1 MGDNNSTTHGYQ
13 RTGIWKGEMNIVR
26 YIIDIAAKGDNA
38 VITRISR
45 LQSRIE
51 SADATVSRFTTNIGK
66 NLKTAIMSLPG
77 ATFFTNPIVAMTAGI
92 GVVSRLGMQAQ
103 TTATSFEVLLGSQQ
117 KSAEMLDKIN
127 TYAKVSPYDRMGAQ
141 NAAKTMLGFGVSA
154 ETVISDLKML
164 GDVAGGDNQ
173 RLQQLALVFGQI
185 SAAGK
190 LQGQDLLQLI
200 NAGYN
205 PLLDIAEMT
214 GQTMSEVRDQMSKGA
229 VSVDMVRK
237 AFIRATS
244 EGGRYYGMIDK
255 LAESPA
261 GKFGEM
267 KDTALEAMLALYNV
281 IQPLIIPVFETLTGV
296 LNAIVPVINLVA
308 KGANA
313 VFNVF
318 KNGNPIVLSVTAGI
332 GALTAAAVIN
342 TTVLKGWR
350 IAELAHYAALLLVEK
365 AQKLVNIVVA
375 ASPFGRIVAV
385 LVAVSTALVA
395 CWNKFAGLRAVIKTI
410 GVTAA
415 GFGKVIKDY
424 VISRIQSLLQ
434 SIGKVGEA
442 LGKLF
447 KGDFSGAWQSAKEAG
462 SLFLNVEGRKQAV
475 NSVRNVVSGIPQ
487 SFQSRLDAERTKQK
501 AKEAISDPEAA
512 AGVADAGTGVSEG
525 TAAEDGTSAKDIANN
540 VTTGGTRNTQITIRV
555 DKFFDGG
562 VTVQS
567 SDTTDMSELRRK
579 ILECINRSLEIALS
593 AAR

>member
-1 MGDNNSTTHGYQ
+1 
-13 RTGIWKGEMNIVR
+13 MNIVQ
-26 YIIDIAAKGDNA
+26 YIINFAARGDNA
-38 VITRISR
+38 VIRRVSG
-45 LQSRIE
+45 LQSRLE
-51 SADATVSRFTTNIGK
+51 SADAAATRLAASVGTS
-66 NLKTAIMSLPG
+66 LKTAFMSLPG
-77 ATFFTNPIVAMTAGI
+77 ASFFTNPIVAMTAGI
-92 GVVSRLGMQAQ
+92 GAVSKLGMQAQ

-117 KSAEMLDKIN
+117 KSADMLDKIN
-127 TYAKVSPYDRMGAQ
+127 TYAKVSPYDRMGTQ

-154 ETVISDLKML
+154 ETVINDLKML

-185 SAAGK
+185 SSAGK

-214 GQTMSEVRDQMSKGA
+214 GQTMSEVREQMSKGA

-244 EGGRYYGMIDK
+244 EGGRYHGMIDK

-281 IQPLIIPVFETLTGV
+281 IQPLIIPVFDTLTGV

-342 TTVLKGWR
+342 TSVLKGWR

-375 ASPFGRIVAV
+375 ASPMGRIIAIVVA
-385 LVAVSTALVA
+385 LATALVA
-395 CWNKFAGLRAVIKTI
+395 CWNKFAGFRAVILTVWDTMK
-410 GVTAA
+410 GFA
-415 GFGKVIKDY
+415 GLIKDL

-462 SLFLNVEGRKQAV
+462 SLFLNVDGARQAV
-475 NSVRNVVSGIPQ
+475 SSARNIVSGIPQ
-487 SFQSRLDAERTKQK
+487 SFQSRLDDERTKQK
-501 AKEAISDPEAA
+501 AKDNISDPEAA
-512 AGVADAGTGVSEG
+512 AGVAETGSETATVTTTGGRGTV
-525 TAAEDGTSAKDIANN
+525 SAKDIANN
-540 VTTGGTRNTQITIRV
+540 VTTGGARNTQISIRV
-555 DKFFDGG
+555 DKFFEGG

-567 SDTTDMSELRRK
+567 SDTTDMSELRKK

>member
-1 MGDNNSTTHGYQ
+1 
-13 RTGIWKGEMNIVR
+13 MNIVR
-26 YIIDIAAKGDNA
+26 YIIDIAARGDNT
-38 VITRISR
+38 VIRRISGLQNR
-45 LQSRIE
+45 LE
-51 SADATVSRFTTNIGK
+51 SADAAATRLATSVGNS
-66 NLKTAIMSLPG
+66 LKTAFMSLPG
-77 ATFFTNPIVAMTAGI
+77 ASFFTNPIVAMTAGI
-92 GVVSRLGMQAQ
+92 GAVSRLGMQAQ

-117 KSAEMLDKIN
+117 KSADMLEKIN
-127 TYAKVSPYDRMGAQ
+127 TYAKVSPYDRMGTQ

-205 PLLDIAEMT
+205 PLQDIAEMT

-229 VSVDMVRK
+229 ISVDMVRK
-237 AFIRATS
+237 AFARVTS

-267 KDTALEAMLALYNV
+267 KDTALESMLALYNV
-281 IQPLIIPVFETLTGV
+281 IQPLIIPVFETLTGA
-296 LNAIVPVINLVA
+296 LNAVIPAINA
-308 KGANA
+308 IANA
-313 VFNVF
+313 ANWVFNLF
-318 KNGNPIVLSVTAGI
+318 RNGNPIVWG
-332 GALTAAAVIN
+332 LTAAIGAYTAAGIIN
-342 TTVLKGWR
+342 TSVLKGWR

-365 AQKLVNIVVA
+365 GQKLLNLAMTMNPIGLIIA
-375 ASPFGRIVAV
+375 GIA
-385 LVAVSTALVA
+385 ALVA
-395 CWNKFAGLRAVIKTI
+395 IIVTCWNKFAGFRAVILTVWDTMK
-410 GVTAA
+410 GFA
-415 GFGKVIKDY
+415 GLIKDL

-462 SLFLNVEGRKQAV
+462 SLFLNVDGARQAV
-475 NSVRNVVSGIPQ
+475 NSARNIVSGIPQ
-487 SFQSRLDAERTKQK
+487 NYRTRLEQEQTKQK

-512 AGVADAGTGVSEG
+512 AGVAETGKGISVGTVTGS
-525 TAAEDGTSAKDIANN
+525 GTSPKDIANN

-562 VTVQS
+562 ITVQS
-567 SDTTDMSELRRK
+567 SDTTDMTELRRK

>member
-1 MGDNNSTTHGYQ
+1 
-13 RTGIWKGEMNIVR
+13 MNIVR
-26 YIIDIAAKGDNA
+26 YIIDIAARGDNT
-38 VITRISR
+38 VIRRISG
-45 LQSRIE
+45 LQSRLE
-51 SADATVSRFTTNIGK
+51 SADAAATRLATSVGR
-66 NLKTAIMSLPG
+66 NLKTAVMSLPG
-77 ATFFTNPIVAMTAGI
+77 ASFFTNPIVAMTAGI
-92 GVVSRLGMQAQ
+92 GAVSRLGMQAQ

-117 KSAEMLDKIN
+117 KSVEMLDKIN

-214 GQTMSEVRDQMSKGA
+214 GQTMSEVREQMSKGA

-244 EGGRYYGMIDK
+244 EGGRYHGMIDK

-281 IQPLIIPVFETLTGV
+281 IQPLIIPVFDTLTGV

-342 TTVLKGWR
+342 TSVLKGWR

-375 ASPFGRIVAV
+375 ASPMGRIIAIVVA
-385 LVAVSTALVA
+385 LATALVA
-395 CWNKFAGLRAVIKTI
+395 CWNKFAGFRAVILTVWDTMK
-410 GVTAA
+410 GFA
-415 GFGKVIKDY
+415 GLIKDL

-462 SLFLNVEGRKQAV
+462 SLFLNVDGARQAV
-475 NSVRNVVSGIPQ
+475 SSARNIVSGIPQ
-487 SFQSRLDAERTKQK
+487 NFQSRLDAERAKQK
-501 AKEAISDPEAA
+501 AKDAISNPEAA
-512 AGVADAGTGVSEG
+512 AGVAETGTG
-525 TAAEDGTSAKDIANN
+525 TAAVTTGGRGTVSAKDIANN
-540 VTTGGTRNTQITIRV
+540 VTTGGARNTQISIRV
-555 DKFFDGG
+555 DKFFEGG

-567 SDTTDMSELRRK
+567 SDTTDMSELRKK

>member
-1 MGDNNSTTHGYQ
+1 
-13 RTGIWKGEMNIVR
+13 MNIVR
-26 YIIDIAAKGDNA
+26 YIIELATRGDNA
-38 VITRISR
+38 VIRRISGLQDR
-45 LQSRIE
+45 LE
-51 SADATVSRFTTNIGK
+51 SADVAATRLATSVGR
-66 NLKTAIMSLPG
+66 NLKTAVMSLPG

-92 GVVSRLGMQAQ
+92 GAVSRLGMQAQ

-117 KSAEMLDKIN
+117 KSVEMLDKIN

-229 VSVDMVRK
+229 IGVDMVRA
-237 AFIRATS
+237 AFVNATS

-267 KDTALEAMLALYNV
+267 KDTALETMLALYNV

-296 LNAIVPVINLVA
+296 LNAVTPVINAMAGVA
-308 KGANA
+308 NW
-313 VFNVF
+313 VFNLF
-318 KNGNPIVLSVTAGI
+318 KSGNPIIWG
-332 GALTAAAVIN
+332 LTAAIGAYTAAGIIN

-350 IAELAHYAALLLVEK
+350 VAELAHYAALLLVEK
-365 AQKLVNIVVA
+365 GQKLLNLAMTMNPIGLMIAGIA
-375 ASPFGRIVAV
+375 ALVAV
-385 LVAVSTALVA
+385 LIA
-395 CWNKFAGLRAVIKTI
+395 CWNKFAGFRAVILTVWDTMK
-410 GVTAA
+410 GFA
-415 GFGKVIKDY
+415 GLIKDL

-462 SLFLNVEGRKQAV
+462 SLFLDVDGARKAV
-475 NSVRNVVSGIPQ
+475 TSAGNIVTGIPQ
-487 SFQSRLDAERTKQK
+487 NFRTRLEAERTKQK
-501 AKEAISDPEAA
+501 AKDAISDPEAA
-512 AGVADAGTGVSEG
+512 AGVAESGAGIPPDTVSG
-525 TAAEDGTSAKDIANN
+525 GGSSAKDIANN

>member
-1 MGDNNSTTHGYQ
+1 
-13 RTGIWKGEMNIVR
+13 MNIVR
-26 YIIDIAAKGDNA
+26 YIIDIAARGDNA
-38 VITRISR
+38 VIRRISGLQNR
-45 LQSRIE
+45 LE
-51 SADATVSRFTTNIGK
+51 SADAAATRLATSVGR
-66 NLKTAIMSLPG
+66 NLKTAVMSLPG
-77 ATFFTNPIVAMTAGI
+77 ASFFTNPIVAMTAGI
-92 GVVSRLGMQAQ
+92 GAVSRLGMQAQ

-117 KSAEMLDKIN
+117 KSADMLDKIN
-127 TYAKVSPYDRMGAQ
+127 AYAKVSPYDRMGTQ

-154 ETVISDLKML
+154 ETVVSDLKML

-267 KDTALEAMLALYNV
+267 KDTALEAMLSLYNV
-281 IQPLIIPVFETLTGV
+281 IQPLIVPVFETLTGT
-296 LNAIVPVINLVA
+296 LNALIPVINA
-308 KGANA
+308 IAGAANW
-313 VFNVF
+313 VFNLF
-318 KNGNPIVLSVTAGI
+318 KSGNPIILSLTAGI
-332 GALTAAAVIN
+332 GVLTAAAVIN
-342 TTVLKGWR
+342 TTVLKGWT
-350 IAELAHYAALLLVEK
+350 IAERVHFAWLVLAEK
-365 AQKLVNIVVA
+365 AQKLWNFAMAANPIGLVIAGISALVV
-375 ASPFGRIVAV
+375 G
-385 LVAVSTALVA
+385 LVA
-395 CWNKFAGLRAVIKTI
+395 CWNKFAGFRAVILTVWDTMK
-410 GVTAA
+410 GFA
-415 GFGKVIKDY
+415 GLIKDL

-462 SLFLNVEGRKQAV
+462 SLFLNVDGARQAV
-475 NSVRNVVSGIPQ
+475 NSARNIVSGIPQ
-487 SFQSRLDAERTKQK
+487 NYRTRLEQEQTKQK
-501 AKEAISDPEAA
+501 AKEAISDPKAA
-512 AGVADAGTGVSEG
+512 AGVADNVTG
-525 TAAEDGTSAKDIANN
+525 TAGIPAAEGSTSAKDIAND
-540 VTTGGTRNTQITIRV
+540 VTTGGARNTQISIRV

-562 VTVQS
+562 ITVQS
-567 SDTTDMSELRRK
+567 SNTTDMSQLKRT
-579 ILECINRSLEIALS
+579 ILECINRSLEIGLS

>member
-1 MGDNNSTTHGYQ
+1 
-13 RTGIWKGEMNIVR
+13 MNIVR
-26 YIIDIAAKGDNA
+26 YIIDIAARGDNT
-38 VITRISR
+38 VIRRISGLQNR
-45 LQSRIE
+45 LE
-51 SADATVSRFTTNIGK
+51 SADAAATRLATSVGR
-66 NLKTAIMSLPG
+66 NLKTAVMSLPG
-77 ATFFTNPIVAMTAGI
+77 ASFFTNPIVAMTAGI
-92 GVVSRLGMQAQ
+92 GAVSRLGMQAQ

-117 KSAEMLDKIN
+117 KSADMLDKIN
-127 TYAKVSPYDRMGAQ
+127 TYAKVSPYDRMGTQ

-267 KDTALEAMLALYNV
+267 KDTALEAMLSLYNV
-281 IQPLIIPVFETLTGV
+281 IQPLIVPVFETLTGA
-296 LNAIVPVINLVA
+296 LNAMIPVINA
-308 KGANA
+308 IAGAANW
-313 VFNVF
+313 VFNLF
-318 KNGNPIVLSVTAGI
+318 KSGNPIILSLTAGI

-342 TTVLKGWR
+342 TTVLKGWT
-350 IAELAHYAALLLVEK
+350 IAERVHFAWLVLAEK
-365 AQKLVNIVVA
+365 AQKLWNFAMAANPIGLVIAGISALVV
-375 ASPFGRIVAV
+375 G
-385 LVAVSTALVA
+385 LVA
-395 CWNKFAGLRAVIKTI
+395 CWNKFAGFRAVILTVWDTMK
-410 GVTAA
+410 GFA
-415 GFGKVIKDY
+415 GLIKDL

-462 SLFLNVEGRKQAV
+462 SLFLNVDGARQAV
-475 NSVRNVVSGIPQ
+475 NSARNIVSGIPQ
-487 SFQSRLDAERTKQK
+487 NFQSRLDAERTKQK
-501 AKEAISDPEAA
+501 AKDAISDPKAA
-512 AGVADAGTGVSEG
+512 AGVADNVIG
-525 TAAEDGTSAKDIANN
+525 TAGIPAAEGGTSAKDIANN
-540 VTTGGTRNTQITIRV
+540 VTTGGTRNTQISIRV

-562 VTVQS
+562 ITVQS
-567 SDTTDMSELRRK
+567 SNTTDMSQLKRT
-579 ILECINRSLEIALS
+579 ILECINRSLEIGLS